1 MLILT
6 VSVIVS
12 IGKIRPRH
20 LIWPVRQ
27 AFPSLQPRRTP
38 IGQSANGISQLQD
51 KPVRHVSRVTRGPRA
66 RAMTSAVSGVP
77 RGVVANGQHQSGA
90 AIDEESLWEMNAGG
104 GGLAIG
110 EAVEWRSGAPAKL
123 GVAKLSRA
131 TARKR
136 GRDVMVIH

>member
-1 MLILT
+1 M
-6 VSVIVS
+6 V
-12 IGKIRPRH
+12 
-20 LIWPVRQ
+20 
-27 AFPSLQPRRTP
+27 FPSYK
-38 IGQSANGISQLQD
+38 ISQLD
-51 KPVRHVSRVTRGPRA
+51 CLCLSPILSEVYLRESR
-66 RAMTSAVSGVP
+66 
-77 RGVVANGQHQSGA
+77 A

-123 GVAKLSRA
+123 GVGKLSRE

>member
-1 MLILT
+1 
-6 VSVIVS
+6 
-12 IGKIRPRH
+12 
-20 LIWPVRQ
+20 
-27 AFPSLQPRRTP
+27 
-38 IGQSANGISQLQD
+38 
-51 KPVRHVSRVTRGPRA
+51 
-66 RAMTSAVSGVP
+66 MTSAVSGVP

-123 GVAKLSRA
+123 GVGKLSRE